1 MTAGW
6 GDVLH
11 YPEFVKNMEKIG
23 NYNNDLDLDP
33 EQGKRRYGADDKRSI
48 FTSVNEL
55 MRKLD
60 NHRFSID
67 SQEVMKEDG
76 LMKRIDAVRG

>member
-11 YPEFVKNMEKIG
+11 YPEFVKHMGEIG
-23 NYNNDLDLDP
+23 NYNENLDLDL
-33 EQGKRRYGADDKRSI
+33 EQGEIKYGTDDKRSM

-76 LMKRIDAVRG
+76 LMKRIAAVRG